1 MRRPA
6 TAALTTA
13 SALVVLI
20 VGASSFLP
28 LIERQSDY
36 CFYCG
41 AMSDSLRLL
50 GVPVCRCR
58 TQIVV
63 YDDTVKTPPHAH
75 RMIGICGLRFWL
87 FDGAENWDEFGWT
100 GSPCRAALVAGLD
113 KHPDRREEIL
123 REFLALDPQDDWAI
137 SRFIKAWAIVDTE
150 PAGEPNAGPPLGPE
164 ADSRLPTD

>member
-28 LIERQSDY
+28 LIERQCDY
-36 CFYCG
+36 YFYCG
-41 AMSDSLRLL
+41 AMSDSLKLL
-50 GVPVCRCR
+50 GLAVCRCM

-75 RMIGICGLRFWL
+75 RMIGICGLPF
-87 FDGAENWDEFGWT
+87 
-100 GSPCRAALVAGLD
+100 
-113 KHPDRREEIL
+113 
-123 REFLALDPQDDWAI
+123 
-137 SRFIKAWAIVDTE
+137 
-150 PAGEPNAGPPLGPE
+150 
-164 ADSRLPTD
+164 